1 MSTSQQ
7 CRRSASRS
15 VLIASLL
22 SLAVAA
28 PAFAGECPKDKV
40 GNNPLPGAATAPVG
54 VMEMELSSIDLSK
67 ESVKLPERR
76 LRYRPANALNPE
88 VPAWVDGALARAVA
102 IEPARRYRELSEFT
116 YDLAHP
122 NPGLATAPKPLLE
135 RGTAQQWRGAALALA
150 VALALAILRWPEIG
164 LLGGR

>member
-1 MSTSQQ
+1 VQYAAPELFLGEPASAQSDLFSLGVIAYQMLTGALPYG
-7 CRRSASRS
+7 RS
-15 VLIASLL
+15 IAS
-22 SLAVAA
+22 ATTAA
-28 PAFAGECPKDKV
+28 AH
-40 GNNPLPGAATAPVG
+40 
-54 VMEMELSSIDLSK
+54 
-67 ESVKLPERR
+67 RR